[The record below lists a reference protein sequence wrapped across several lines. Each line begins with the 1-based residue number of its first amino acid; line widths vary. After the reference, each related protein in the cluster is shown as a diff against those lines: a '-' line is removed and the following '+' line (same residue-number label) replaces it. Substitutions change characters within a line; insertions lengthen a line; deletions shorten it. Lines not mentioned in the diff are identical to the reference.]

1 MEKGGVQR
9 VRVEQHAGPGRRRF
23 VEVVLAETRNKEA
36 GRRGKMWV
44 ESRSRNTPREKTH
57 TEHTLFSTLNTE
69 DFSVLYRARS
79 SGEGHAESNVI
90 ARVGRSDWL

>member
-36 GRRGKMWV
+36 GRRGETWA
-44 ESRSRNTPREKTH
+44 ESRSRNT
-57 TEHTLFSTLNTE
+57 
-69 DFSVLYRARS
+69 A
-79 SGEGHAESNVI
+79 
-90 ARVGRSDWL
+90 